1 LWIIGGEHNNF
12 WMDLMLNDYLKRQQ
26 RNTYEGINEK
36 LEKALKKAESKRNLD
51 KVMKRKRWER

>member
-1 LWIIGGEHNNF
+1 
-12 WMDLMLNDYLKRQQ
+12 MDLMLNDYLKRQQ